1 MAQQPMA
8 QAPWARGGTAAS
20 AGAGD
25 NVARWL
31 KVWVAIGILV
41 VLVVVGFLIGIISA
55 LESIDNALFS
65 ATNSVVG
72 VGGDVNPLPTQISTA
87 NGTLTG
93 IDKALLPIPGQADSI
108 IDSLTS
114 INQNLTTVDSSLK
127 DTSATLITA
136 LNNATTIEGVL
147 KSAQDPSPGITG
159 FGTANIYRRVAVA
172 NGILTGAKSD
182 ADSIKGDLNDV
193 NGAAKHVHDL
203 LGPLSLLPH

>member
-1 MAQQPMA
+1 
-8 QAPWARGGTAAS
+8 
-20 AGAGD
+20 
-25 NVARWL
+25 
-31 KVWVAIGILV
+31 VWVAIGILV

-65 ATNSVVG
+65 ATNDVVG
-72 VGGDVNPLPTQISTA
+72 VGGDVNPLPNQIATA

-114 INQNLTTVDSSLK
+114 INSDLTSVDSSLK
-127 DTSATLITA
+127 DTSSTLITA
-136 LNNATTIEGVL
+136 LNNATTIESVL
-147 KSAQDPSPGITG
+147 KSAQDPAPGITG

-172 NGILTGAKSD
+172 NGILGPAKSD
-182 ADSIKGDLNDV
+182 TASISNDLNDK

-203 LGPLSLLPH
+203 LGPLGGLL